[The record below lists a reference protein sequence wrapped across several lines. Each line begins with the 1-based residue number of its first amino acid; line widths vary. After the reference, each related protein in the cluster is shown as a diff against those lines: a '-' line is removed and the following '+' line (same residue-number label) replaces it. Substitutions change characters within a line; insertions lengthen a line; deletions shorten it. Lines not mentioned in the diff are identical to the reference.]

1 VRLPSASLLL
11 SRLFELLD
19 IRTFENHPCLCCCG
33 YHLWDTPRPSHGSCL
48 RRILHGF
55 PSACFR
61 HSIAYAVGIPMGCH
75 SNLVGWPFPRIVS
88 GPGCPS
94 RSVPKVIRQRAVAPI
109 ARLLLVMA
117 CCALAAGIT
126 GFFLANH
133 RLLSEP
139 EWMSPVLPPTIL
151 ASWLIGSLTVLPMR
165 AVSSVE
171 LFSACCNIEDGPFVH
186 LGERPKLRRNRFLA
200 LKIVVLMA
208 ERRRLSVRAISE

>member
-1 VRLPSASLLL
+1 
-11 SRLFELLD
+11 
-19 IRTFENHPCLCCCG
+19 
-33 YHLWDTPRPSHGSCL
+33 
-48 RRILHGF
+48 
-55 PSACFR
+55 
-61 HSIAYAVGIPMGCH
+61 
-75 SNLVGWPFPRIVS
+75 
-88 GPGCPS
+88 
-94 RSVPKVIRQRAVAPI
+94 
-109 ARLLLVMA
+109 MA

>member
-19 IRTFENHPCLCCCG
+19 DRTFENHPGLCCCG

-94 RSVPKVIRQRAVAPI
+94 RSVPKVIRQRAVSPNRAPSSGNGVLRVGRGNY
-109 ARLLLVMA
+109 RLFP
-117 CCALAAGIT
+117 G
-126 GFFLANH
+126 NH
-133 RLLSEP
+133 RLLPES
-139 EWMSPVLPPTIL
+139 EWMSPVLTPSNYPRFMADWFAHS
-151 ASWLIGSLTVLPMR
+151 ASYASGFLGGAVLCM
-165 AVSSVE
+165 
-171 LFSACCNIEDGPFVH
+171 LQY
-186 LGERPKLRRNRFLA
+186 
-200 LKIVVLMA
+200 
-208 ERRRLSVRAISE
+208 RRRALRTP

>member
-11 SRLFELLD
+11 SRLFGLLD
-19 IRTFENHPCLCCCG
+19 DRTFENHPGLCCCG
-33 YHLWDTPRPSHGSCL
+33 YHLWDIPRPSHGSCL

-94 RSVPKVIRQRAVAPI
+94 RSYPKLSGRELLHLI
-109 ARLLLVMA
+109 AGLLLVMA
-117 CCALAAGIT
+117 CRALVAGIT

-133 RLLSEP
+133 RLLPEP
-139 EWMSPVLPPTIL
+139 EWMSPVLTPSNYPRFMADWFAHS
-151 ASWLIGSLTVLPMR
+151 ASYASGFLGGAVLCM
-165 AVSSVE
+165 
-171 LFSACCNIEDGPFVH
+171 LQY
-186 LGERPKLRRNRFLA
+186 
-200 LKIVVLMA
+200 
-208 ERRRLSVRAISE
+208 RRRALRTP